1 MKSLTLPVACLL
13 LFALAGV
20 PGVSV
25 AQNVQPSQGLTV
37 VSAGPTGE
45 VDKLKSANEVR
56 VVFSEPMVELGRI
69 PSPVTVPFF
78 RISPAVPGTFRW
90 SGTTILVFT
99 PDPKRPLPFATHYEV
114 SIDATAKAVSGRTLE
129 RAYSFGFTTP
139 TVR

>member
-45 VDKLKSANEVR
+45 VDELKSANEVR
-56 VVFSEPMVELGRI
+56 VVFSEPMVDLGRI
-69 PSPVTVPFF
+69 PTPVTVPFF
-78 RISPAVPGTFRW
+78 KISPAVPGTFRW
-90 SGTTILVFT
+90 SGTTILIFT
-99 PDPKRPLPFATHYEV
+99 PDPKRPLRYATRYDV
-114 SIDATAKAVSGRTLE
+114 TIAPTAQAQSGRRL
-129 RAYSFGFTTP
+129 A
-139 TVR
+139 